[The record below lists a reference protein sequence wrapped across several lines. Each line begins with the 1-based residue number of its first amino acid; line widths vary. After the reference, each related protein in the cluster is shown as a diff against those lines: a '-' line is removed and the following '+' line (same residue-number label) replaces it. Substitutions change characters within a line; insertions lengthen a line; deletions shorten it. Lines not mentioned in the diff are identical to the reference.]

1 MKNVYVLAL
10 TGDALAPFT
19 VAGRRVE
26 FVQLSGFY
34 AAIERRAERL
44 LVSESSLRTQH
55 DIVMRLSDR
64 IDAVVPARFGTLIQE
79 REFRDILAARRVV
92 IQEALTLVRGRVQMT
107 VRFREAPASTVVRN
121 PSRDS
126 PVSGTAYLE
135 ARRSAQTTMPPAAGI
150 VTTAVADFVIAER
163 SESATARAQAAL
175 YHLIDRGTVRQYSE
189 AISRLQSVTVNVSG
203 PWPPFA
209 FAPDLWP

>member
-10 TGDALAPFT
+10 TGEAIRPFT
-19 VAGRRVE
+19 IAGRRVE

-34 AAIERRAERL
+34 AAVERRAERL

-55 DIVMRLSDR
+55 DIVTRLSDR
-64 IDAVVPARFGTLIQE
+64 IDAVVPARFGMLIE
-79 REFRDILAARRVV
+79 EGEFRDILAARRAV

-107 VRFREAPASTVVRN
+107 VRFREATAPTVVRSR
-121 PSRDS
+121 SRDS
-126 PVSGTAYLE
+126 TVSGTAYLE

-150 VTTAVADFVIAER
+150 VTTAVADLVITER
-163 SESATARAQAAL
+163 AESATARAPAAL
-175 YHLIDRGTVRQYSE
+175 YHLIDRGTVRQYAE

-209 FAPDLWP
+209 FAPDLWR